1 MYQTLF
7 STLHQAPS
15 VPDSNS
21 FFHPPTPLTGTMYVD
36 TLESFA
42 KASEA
47 LYESDPAATRFSFKC
62 VVLGR
67 FKRCNELN

>member
-1 MYQTLF
+1 
-7 STLHQAPS
+7 
-15 VPDSNS
+15 
-21 FFHPPTPLTGTMYVD
+21 MYVD